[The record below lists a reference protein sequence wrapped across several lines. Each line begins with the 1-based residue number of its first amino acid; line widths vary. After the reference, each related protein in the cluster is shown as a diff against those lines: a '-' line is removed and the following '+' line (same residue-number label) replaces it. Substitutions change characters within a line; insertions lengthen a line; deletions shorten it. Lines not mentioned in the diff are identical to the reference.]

1 MAYIQKSKFE
11 RSRRYFFKKMRVT
24 VTSLKWSK
32 IIGRFNAPIVLS
44 NSIPKSGTH
53 LIEGVLEQLPPLR
66 NAGVRTIF
74 GNKQTDHK
82 QIAKKLR
89 QLRKGAFYNAHIS
102 ARNEYIN
109 SVNACDVKVLL
120 LVRDPRDIAVS
131 RYKYVTEIDMLHP
144 AHSFFIKAAND
155 KERLRMAITGVP
167 GAMPPLAEVFRDFS
181 GWLNSKNVLVCKF
194 EDLRGEAGGG
204 NYESQKKTVE
214 KIITHL
220 NFSGLEIN
228 VDDLI
233 KKAFSKNSSTFRKGK
248 IGGWRDEFDDA
259 SLDLLR
265 EEFGDAATIFGYDLA
280 NA

>member
-24 VTSLKWSK
+24 VTSIKWSK

-53 LIEGVLEQLPPLR
+53 LIEGMLEQLPPLR
-66 NAGVRTIF
+66 NAGVRTISE
-74 GNKQTDHK
+74 NKKANRHK
-82 QIAKKLR
+82 IAKKLK
-89 QLRKGAFYNAHIS
+89 QLGKGAFYNAHLP
-102 ARNEYIN
+102 ARQKYID
-109 SVNACDVKVLL
+109 SVYACNAKVLL

-144 AHSFFIKAAND
+144 AHPFFVNAAND
-155 KERLRMAITGVP
+155 EERLRMAITGVP

-181 GWLNSKNVLVCKF
+181 GWLDCENTLVCKF

-204 NYESQKKTVE
+204 SYKIQKNTVE

-220 NFSGLEIN
+220 NFSGLGLD
-228 VDDLI
+228 VDELI
-233 KKAFSKNSSTFRKGK
+233 KKSFSKKSSTFRKGK

-265 EEFGDAATIFGYDLA
+265 EEFGDAAAMFGYDLSTA
-280 NA
+280 